1 MSYLCDLF
9 FSFILI
15 FIMSNRSYNLM
26 NTDTLKCL
34 LFFRICPIFL
44 EDNVHG
50 KCEYVSNSKSS
61 ALGCCLGFA
70 WFFCQF

>member
-26 NTDTLKCL
+26 NTDTLKRL

-44 EDNVHG
+44 EDNVYE
-50 KCEYVSNSKSS
+50 KCE
-61 ALGCCLGFA
+61 
-70 WFFCQF
+70 